1 MADEWVD
8 HALSKSKEEEA
19 HWIATTKAYAEVKKK
34 YKDLLFRLF
43 EAERGK
49 KSTEATLGVVERQ
62 AEEQHGL
69 LQTVEEEL
77 IEVKKKIELQQ
88 KELEGKTFEQSKA
101 EQAVYEMG

>member
-1 MADEWVD
+1 MVDEWVD

-19 HWIATTKAYAEVKKK
+19 HWIAATKAYAKVKK

-77 IEVKKKIELQQ
+77 IEVKMKIELQQ
-88 KELEGKTFEQSKA
+88 KELEGKMSEQSKA

>member
-19 HWIATTKAYAEVKKK
+19 HWIAATKAYAEVKK
-34 YKDLLFRLF
+34 YKDLLFRLS

-88 KELEGKTFEQSKA
+88 KELEGKMFE
-101 EQAVYEMG
+101 